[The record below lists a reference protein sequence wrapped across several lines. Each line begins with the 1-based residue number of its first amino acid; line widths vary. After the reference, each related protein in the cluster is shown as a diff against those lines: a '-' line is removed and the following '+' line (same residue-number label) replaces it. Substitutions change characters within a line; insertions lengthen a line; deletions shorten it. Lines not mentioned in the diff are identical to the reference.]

1 VQRLGITRA
10 SMKGARDGGERPRSR
25 RWKQAPLPELAPKQW
40 HKGINRS
47 NGNFLDFRESIRHEA
62 TVKAAK

>member
-1 VQRLGITRA
+1 MQRLGITPGFHEGSRGTEESA
-10 SMKGARDGGERPRSR
+10 PGPAVGSKPRFRSS
-25 RWKQAPLPELAPKQW
+25 PKQW